1 MCLISPEKPQSQ
13 FVGGEVMITRY
24 FVLARS
30 SSSPVK

>member
-13 FVGGEVMITRY
+13 FVVGEVITRY

-30 SSSPVK
+30 SSSSVK